1 MTDTL
6 FLQFYSRRKST
17 IYNLLNGFS
26 DTYDLCRNHGDF
38 VWMKDE
44 PDSRHWYDYD
54 RYAAKPLP
62 ISKGTIHVSALDVNH
77 LYQCWVWA
85 CQHPDI
91 HFVVGGPVASECD
104 IESPGWDPAYV
115 RVEDPDA
122 IPPNLTLT
130 GKSVEQWF
138 GIDDFPGPWRLEI
151 PTDIP
156 AGSRIYFSYTLDN
169 ACFWRR
175 CIYCNIGLHDLRHVR
190 RRRKMDFEFKAL
202 DFEGTKL
209 VRLNTG
215 SIEPRLIRELFPA
228 LPCGNGFEYRT
239 FMRAADAENRAL
251 KEAII
256 DCGGR
261 FPDMVLGFGV
271 EYPTKRMLAHVDK
284 GFGPDEIIQSME
296 ICSEGGIRANGNA
309 IVGWNNLTQQD
320 VKELE
325 SFMKRLPTGA
335 FKNMQLRWLLA
346 HPRTAIHDQYRGRPI
361 RFGPFYEGFSV
372 ELDDPQ
378 MIELNRQ
385 SAEIFEHFASVKQY
399 KLEGLENVRRHL
411 QASNG

>member
-1 MTDTL
+1 MTDQL

-26 DTYDLCRNHGDF
+26 DTYDLCRKHGEF
-38 VWMKDE
+38 VWMRDE
-44 PDSRHWYDYD
+44 PDSRNWYDYD
-54 RYAAKPLP
+54 RYAAQPLP
-62 ISKGTIHVSALDVNH
+62 LSKGTIYISALDVNH

-85 CQHPDI
+85 RLYPDI
-91 HFVVGGPVASECD
+91 KFVVGGPVASECD
-104 IESPGWDPAYV
+104 IKSSGWDPAYV
-115 RVEDPDA
+115 RVEDPEA
-122 IPPNLTLT
+122 IPANLTIT

-138 GIDDFPGPWRLEI
+138 GVDDFPGPWRLDIPEDI
-151 PTDIP
+151 PT
-156 AGSRIYFSYTLDN
+156 GSRIYFSYTLDN

-190 RRRKMDFEFKAL
+190 RRKKMDFEFRTL
-202 DFEGTKL
+202 GFEGTKL

-215 SIEPRLIRELFPA
+215 SISPRLIRELFPA
-228 LPCGNGFEYRT
+228 LPRGNGFEYRT

-251 KEAII
+251 QDAIA
-256 DCGGR
+256 DCEGH

-296 ICSEGGIRANGNA
+296 ICKEGGIQANGNA
-309 IVGWNNLTQQD
+309 IVGWNNLTGQD

-325 SFMKRLPTGA
+325 VFMQRLPVGA

-346 HPRTAIHDQYRGRPI
+346 HPRTAIHDQYSGRPI

-372 ELDDPQ
+372 DLDDPQ
-378 MIELNRQ
+378 MIDLNRQ
-385 SAEIFEHFASVKQY
+385 SVDIFEHYASVKQY
-399 KLEGLENVRRHL
+399 KLEGLDNVRKHL
-411 QASNG
+411 Q